1 MKRKKEGKKKDK
13 KQTKEDKKGSLKRG
27 EPRKSKGLTFLGG
40 GARYLSLFLQLP
52 SKMKPIFRTLNKKE
66 PRLFIHDV

>member
-27 EPRKSKGLTFLGG
+27 ESKKARGLLFWGK

-66 PRLFIHDV
+66 PRLLIHDV